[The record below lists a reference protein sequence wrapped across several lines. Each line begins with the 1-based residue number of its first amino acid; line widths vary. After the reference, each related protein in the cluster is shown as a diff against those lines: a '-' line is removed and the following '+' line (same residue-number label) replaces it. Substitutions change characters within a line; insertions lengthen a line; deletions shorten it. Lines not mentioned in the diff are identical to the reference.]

1 MNAQAA
7 TQSGR
12 TPLQSILRWAG
23 LVLLGILAAAAL
35 TYLGDTGIYF
45 LRGQPNDQV
54 TVSRYMS
61 APLKGD
67 KTEYYYEGTGPIPCS
82 KSIFPQ
88 SGWQPCW
95 YLRKHP
101 LTAEQAAL

>member
-7 TQSGR
+7 NR
-12 TPLQSILRWAG
+12 TPLQTILRWTAF
-23 LVLLGILAAAAL
+23 VLLGALAAAAL
-35 TYLGDTGIYF
+35 TYLGDTVTYM
-45 LRGQPNDQV
+45 LRGQPTDQI

-67 KTEYYYEGTGPIPCS
+67 KTEYFYEGTGPMSCS
-82 KSIFPQ
+82 KSLFPQ

-101 LTAEQAAL
+101 LAAEQASL

>member
-7 TQSGR
+7 NR
-12 TPLQSILRWAG
+12 TLLQTILRWTAF
-23 LVLLGILAAAAL
+23 VLLGALAAAAL
-35 TYLGDTGIYF
+35 TYLGDTVTYM
-45 LRGQPNDQV
+45 LRGQPTDQI

-67 KTEYYYEGTGPIPCS
+67 KTEYFYEGTGPMSCS
-82 KSIFPQ
+82 KSLFPQ

-101 LTAEQAAL
+101 LAAEQAAL